1 MPWLILQR
9 ALAEASGLPSRKE
22 FKRWAR
28 AAFKIGRRS
37 TTEGAAKNR
46 CERSEGQAPGAK
58 RPRHI
63 KKIGEGA
70 STAQRR
76 HRDAQQI
83 FQLVVRLVD
92 EQESADLNL
101 NYRHKAGP
109 TNVLSFPFEPPP
121 GVRDSHLGDLVICAQ
136 VVRREAMEQGKP
148 EADHWAHMLVHGVL
162 HLLGYDHQDET
173 EAERME
179 SLERRILA
187 SCHIPDPYRDAS
199 EIPG

>member
-9 ALAEASGLPSRKE
+9 ALAEASGLPSRKDFE
-22 FKRWAR
+22 RWAR
-28 AAFKIGRRS
+28 ATLK
-37 TTEGAAKNR
+37 AARQPKV
-46 CERSEGQAPGAK
+46 G
-58 RPRHI
+58 
-63 KKIGEGA
+63 
-70 STAQRR
+70 
-76 HRDAQQI
+76 
-83 FQLVVRLVD
+83 LVVRLVD
-92 EQESADLNL
+92 EAESADLNL

-121 GVRDSHLGDLVICAQ
+121 GVRDSHLGDLVICVE